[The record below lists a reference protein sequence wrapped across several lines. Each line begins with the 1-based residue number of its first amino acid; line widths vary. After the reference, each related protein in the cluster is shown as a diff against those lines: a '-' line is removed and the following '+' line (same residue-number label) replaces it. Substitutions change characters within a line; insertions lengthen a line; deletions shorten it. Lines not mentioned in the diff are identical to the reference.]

1 MMFPQLQLNPD
12 DLNTQSPLEAW
23 QFAGGVGVHV
33 PTYSQ
38 HTVKLDCTIAMDHTL
53 NISESRLWFGKSI
66 KFDSWSNDMFCY
78 FLLLPQICGNLVRAG
93 TEPL

>member
-1 MMFPQLQLNPD
+1 MDILAPIAPKRILKHNTEMGACDDVPQLQLNPD

-38 HTVKLDCTIAMDHTL
+38 HTV
-53 NISESRLWFGKSI
+53 N
-66 KFDSWSNDMFCY
+66 
-78 FLLLPQICGNLVRAG
+78 
-93 TEPL
+93 

>member
-1 MMFPQLQLNPD
+1 MGACDDVPQLQLNPD

-38 HTVKLDCTIAMDHTL
+38 HTA
-53 NISESRLWFGKSI
+53 N
-66 KFDSWSNDMFCY
+66 
-78 FLLLPQICGNLVRAG
+78 
-93 TEPL
+93 